1 MPFPARI
8 TATVVTA
15 LAACTAC
22 ALLTPAQPPPA
33 PAHTTAG
40 RAAAVRAVPGLAA
53 LLPVSP
59 ARLQDAAVLAAR
71 FTAAY
76 TTHLP
81 GQSPRA
87 WLARLSPMAT
97 AQLTAA
103 LARAAP
109 WQSAAVTAGQV
120 TAEQIRDL
128 TPGSV
133 TVIIGIRQTVATAG
147 GRRTVSMGFA
157 VTLAPSPEL
166 AGPCM
171 TSSPPMPGTPDD
183 RPERRPG
190 EIRLVLAAGAALLL
204 VPVLLLAAVT
214 GLVSQQADACAIQPP
229 PPARR

>member
-1 MPFPARI
+1 MPSPARI
-8 TATVVTA
+8 TANVVTA
-15 LAACTAC
+15 LAAGAACTAC

-33 PAHTTAG
+33 PAQTTAS
-40 RAAAVRAVPGLAA
+40 RAAAVRAVPDLDA

-59 ARLQDAAVLAAR
+59 ARLQAAAALAAR

-76 TTHLP
+76 VTHRL
-81 GQSPRA
+81 GQSPGA

-97 AQLTAA
+97 AQLAAA

-109 WQSAAVTAGQV
+109 WQSAAVTTGTV

-157 VTLAPSPEL
+157 VTLTPQPG
-166 AGPCM
+166 AGW
-171 TSSPPMPGTPDD
+171 
-183 RPERRPG
+183 
-190 EIRLVLAAGAALLL
+190 
-204 VPVLLLAAVT
+204 AVYDIEP
-214 GLVSQQADACAIQPP
+214 ADAGNAG
-229 PPARR
+229 

>member
-1 MPFPARI
+1 MPSPARI
-8 TATVVTA
+8 TANVVTVIA
-15 LAACTAC
+15 AGAACTAC

-33 PAHTTAG
+33 PAHIAVG

-59 ARLQDAAVLAAR
+59 ARLQGAAALGAQ

-76 TTHLP
+76 VTHRL
-81 GQSPRA
+81 GQTPSA

-133 TVIIGIRQTVATAG
+133 TVTVVIRQSVTTSG
-147 GRRTVSMGFA
+147 GRRTASVGFA
-157 VTLAPSPEL
+157 VTL
-166 AGPCM
+166 
-171 TSSPPMPGTPDD
+171 TRQPGTGWAVYDIEPV
-183 RPERRPG
+183 G
-190 EIRLVLAAGAALLL
+190 AGN
-204 VPVLLLAAVT
+204 T
-214 GLVSQQADACAIQPP
+214 G
-229 PPARR
+229 